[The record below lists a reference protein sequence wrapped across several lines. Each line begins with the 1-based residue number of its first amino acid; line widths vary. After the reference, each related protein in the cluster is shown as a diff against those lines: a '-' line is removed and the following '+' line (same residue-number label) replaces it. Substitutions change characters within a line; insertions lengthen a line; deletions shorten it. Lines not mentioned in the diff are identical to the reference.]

1 MARGCIPIV
10 SNKGGL
16 PEVVEYNK
24 TYLVNNKEEMKYK
37 LEKFLTSNSNE
48 LKKYREECIRIARKF
63 SINQTIKKLHEE
75 YTKLF

>member
-37 LEKFLTSNSNE
+37 LEKILTSNSNE
-48 LKKYREECIRIARKF
+48 LEKYRQECIRLAKQF

-75 YTKLF
+75 YIKLF